1 MLGIN
6 KKKKSN
12 ATASTHQNN
21 HLPGSSN
28 VCVIAEG
35 TKIEGNFKS
44 VEDVRLDGII
54 IGDLTCEKKI
64 VMGPNSRIEG
74 NVSCSESVIR
84 GKIEGK
90 LIVKG
95 TLHLL
100 ENAYVNGKIKAKKLI
115 VEEGA
120 AYNGECIIGEM
131 MTLAATN

>member
-1 MLGIN
+1 MLGIS
-6 KKKKSN
+6 KKTKSN
-12 ATASTHQNN
+12 TNPSAHHDNRLS
-21 HLPGSSN
+21 GDSN

-44 VEDVRLDGII
+44 LEDVRLDGII
-54 IGDLTCEKKI
+54 IGDLICDKKI

-84 GKIEGK
+84 GKIEGQ
-90 LIVKG
+90 LTVKG